1 MAAFIEHGK
10 VQDGSILLS
19 KPLPLPEG
27 TEVVIHIEPINTARQ
42 STTSDER
49 EDFAA
54 LPFFGMWAEREDM
67 SDSASWVRKE
77 RQKWHQRIIPQK

>member
-1 MAAFIEHGK
+1 MALIEHGK

-27 TEVVIHIEPINTARQ
+27 TEVVIHVEPINSARE
-42 STTSDER
+42 STTFDEH
-49 EDFAA
+49 ENFTA

-67 SDSASWVRKE
+67 SDSASWVRKK
-77 RQKWHQRIIPQK
+77 RKKWRQRIIPQD

>member
-1 MAAFIEHGK
+1 MAFIEHGK

-19 KPLPLPEG
+19 KPLSLPEG
-27 TEVVIHIEPINTARQ
+27 TEVVIHVEPINTARQ
-42 STTSDER
+42 STTSDEHKN
-49 EDFAA
+49 FTA

-77 RQKWHQRIIPQK
+77 RKKWHQRIIPQE

>member
-1 MAAFIEHGK
+1 MALIEYGK

-27 TEVVIHIEPINTARQ
+27 TEVVIHVEPINIARQ

-49 EDFAA
+49 DNFTA
-54 LPFFGMWAEREDM
+54 LPLWN
-67 SDSASWVRKE
+67 
-77 RQKWHQRIIPQK
+77 

>member
-1 MAAFIEHGK
+1 MALIEHGK

-27 TEVVIHIEPINTARQ
+27 TEVVIHVEPINTARQ

-49 EDFAA
+49 DNFTA

-77 RQKWHQRIIPQK
+77 RKKWRQRIIPQE

>member
-1 MAAFIEHGK
+1 MALIEHGK

-27 TEVVIHIEPINTARQ
+27 TEVVIHVEPINTARQ
-42 STTSDER
+42 STASDER
-49 EDFAA
+49 EKFTA

-77 RQKWHQRIIPQK
+77 RKKWRQRIISQD

>member
-1 MAAFIEHGK
+1 MALIEHGK

-27 TEVVIHIEPINTARQ
+27 TEVVIYVETINTAHQ

-49 EDFAA
+49 EDFTA

-67 SDSASWVRKE
+67 SDSASWVRKD
-77 RQKWHQRIIPQK
+77 RKKWHQRIIPQE

>member
-1 MAAFIEHGK
+1 MALTEHGK

-27 TEVVIHIEPINTARQ
+27 TEVVIHVEPISTARQ

-49 EDFAA
+49 DNFTA

-77 RQKWHQRIIPQK
+77 RKKWRQRIIPQE